1 MAQLTLDKL
10 HAAVAGDYAGIRR
23 VTRLNPVGDPKIF
36 PSTYEGGQY
45 ALERRKVV
53 KIDEETK
60 KETVDEL
67 NTVLL
72 DSVPSQANRIE
83 LALLRAYRTAKLKF
97 PLVEIDFETGE
108 DDPILSDIGRLTTL
122 ELPHRI
128 TDALV
133 RDSELDGVAFRIS
146 AKGQKLDSAKTANAT
161 PVFEL
166 CPTALIFG
174 FWDSTGPRGGLG
186 AKVQRALVSE
196 IVGYDCVAGVRPA
209 SRIDPVVSE
218 GVDLYAKAGG
228 GWTDDPA
235 AAVKDDKGAPE
246 KFGKKGKVS
255 EINLGNVTPSLTH
268 EDPKSHKQVQNH
280 GGVTIAYAE
289 QTVVLSLAALRRLRF
304 PVAGGAAQSQ
314 TVVDD
319 AARTVLAALALAGI
333 CGLDRDGFDLR
344 SRCLLDGKPGA
355 FQFVGRGETDE
366 FALDFDTACQLVAA
380 AASRAIDLKLP
391 WPLEPVVLQPSA
403 GLRGIVRKSRQ
414 KSMAAAGE

>member
-53 KIDEETK
+53 KVDETTQ
-60 KETVDEL
+60 KETVDEV

-83 LALLRAYRTAKLKF
+83 LALLRAYRSAKLKF
-97 PLVEIDFETGE
+97 PLVEIDFATGE
-108 DDPILSDIGRLTTL
+108 EDPILSDIGRLSVL

-133 RDSELDGVAFRIS
+133 RDSELDGVGFRIS
-146 AKGQKLDSAKTANAT
+146 AKGQKLDSAKTTNAT

-218 GVDLYAKAGG
+218 GVDLYATPTG
-228 GWTDDPA
+228 GWTADASA
-235 AAVKDDKGAPE
+235 ALKDADGNPQKY
-246 KFGKKGKVS
+246 GKKGKVS

-268 EDPKSHKQVQNH
+268 EDSNTRKQVLNH
-280 GGVTIAYAE
+280 GGVTVAYAE

-304 PVAGGAAQSQ
+304 PVGGGAERQ
-314 TVVDD
+314 TEVDD
-319 AARTVLAALALAGI
+319 AARTVLAALALAGV

-355 FQFVGRGETDE
+355 FQLVGRGEAETLD
-366 FALDFDTACQLVAA
+366 LDFDTACQLVAEA
-380 AASRAIDLKLP
+380 ADRATDLGLP
-391 WPLEPVVLQPSA
+391 WPVEPVVLRPSA
-403 GLRGIVRKSRQ
+403 GLRSIVRKSRQ